1 MPANTDSGRRL
12 WPRHPRLLHF
22 LVAFGVAFPQTI
34 VVASLGKLGASEGT
48 SMVLDCVVYFLIGI
62 AVGAIWCESLEGAL
76 TGWLGYS
83 TGQFAGSV
91 VFGVWNWFIVYALVS
106 AIMALAP
113 AAGELVGG
121 AGRRVLRR
129 RTK

>member
-12 WPRHPRLLHF
+12 WPRHPRLLHL
-22 LVAFGVAFPQTI
+22 LVAFGVAFPRAI
-34 VVASLGKLGASEGT
+34 VVASLGKPGASEGT
-48 SMVLDCVVYFLIGI
+48 SMLLNCVVYFVIGI

-83 TGQFAGSV
+83 AGQFAGSM
-91 VFGVWNWFIVYALVS
+91 VFGAWNWFIVYALVS
-106 AIMALAP
+106 GIMAVAP
-113 AAGELVGG
+113 AAGELVAG